1 LQTASGSATIE
12 PSSAAKGMVAVE
24 GLVRRNDE
32 IMPATRWVSFAVV
45 LILIPAF
52 VILWWLPTE
61 TPNAWAWT
69 IKPRMTPIFMGS
81 GYAAGAFFFA
91 RAFRGRNWHHVSA
104 GVLSAAIF
112 ALLMLGATLL
122 GWARF
127 NHGHAPFVAAFMF
140 YGWVAVYIVSPVL
153 VGLLWLRNE
162 RTDPRAPDPRDARLP
177 PAVLLAARGVGL
189 GAVTAGLVF
198 YLDPSA
204 AIQIWPW
211 HLTPLTTRVLASFTI
226 QVAAGALLLSRDD
239 RWSTWRILLQ
249 TFLVASV
256 LMLVGAARA
265 WNDFDHA
272 NPLTWLFV
280 VGLAAMAASIV
291 VLYRRTEALTAVTP
305 APAAQPS

>member
-1 LQTASGSATIE
+1 
-12 PSSAAKGMVAVE
+12 MVAVE
-24 GLVRRNDE
+24 GSVPRNDQ

-52 VILWWLPTE
+52 VILWWLPSHTAD
-61 TPNAWAWT
+61 AWAWT

-91 RAFRGRNWHHVSA
+91 RAFRGRSWHHVSA

-122 GWARF
+122 GWDRF
-127 NHGHAPFVAAFMF
+127 NHGNAPFVAAFMF
-140 YGWVAVYIVSPVL
+140 YGWVAVYIVSPAL

-162 RTDPRAPDPRDARLP
+162 RTDPRVPDARDAQLP
-177 PAVLLAARGVGL
+177 PAVLLAARGVGV
-189 GAVTAGLVF
+189 GAITAGAIF
-198 YLDPSA
+198 YVAPSVA
-204 AIQIWPW
+204 MQIWPW

-226 QVAAGALLLSRDD
+226 QVAAGALLLSRDA
-239 RWSTWRILLQ
+239 RWSTWRVLLQ

-265 WNDFDHA
+265 WSDFDHG
-272 NPLTWLFV
+272 NPLSWLFV
-280 VGLAAMAASIV
+280 AGLAGMAAAIV
-291 VLYRRTEALTAVTP
+291 VVYRRTEGLASVGPTE
-305 APAAQPS
+305 AAQPEAA